1 MKKLALTAFVFLV
14 STIETFAEISENKNS
29 SEQEKSYFVKS
40 KGYSSNPESDP
51 PQYVV
56 QLDQAGI
63 NAFKNVDWID
73 LGLNYRVRFEHRDN
87 DFRKS
92 VDRVDNPILSRT
104 QAYFGIKNIIDP
116 LRFAVELQDSRR
128 HNSEFPRATG
138 DVNKLDVFQAYGE
151 LYFKNPIILDRPL
164 SLRVGRMA
172 FEIIDRKLFS
182 RDDWG
187 NAGTNFQG
195 FRAIVG
201 KKENDWQFDSFAFQ
215 PMVKKLDE
223 ADHKNKDRWLYAA
236 VLNWRRWSEIVTLQ
250 PFYFKLDQKES
261 AVSQKIRI
269 NSPGFRLFGT
279 FGKSGFDYD
288 LISIYQFGEAAG
300 QTHRA
305 YAYATELGYRFERNW
320 RPRFSLTYGYSSGDK
335 NPNDAKNQRFER
347 LYGFNRPWSNSNT
360 IEWENLE
367 TLKSR
372 IEFQP
377 HKKLHMEGSYS
388 FYWLASATDSWA
400 RANLQDKTGNSGEF
414 IGQDLDFRAHYK
426 TTKHSKITLGFAHF
440 RPGKFTKNVGRN
452 NSSDF
457 VYLELTLNPF
467 K

>member
-1 MKKLALTAFVFLV
+1 MKKLALTSFILLA
-14 STIETFAEISENKNS
+14 SAIESFAETSENKNS
-29 SEQEKSYFVKS
+29 AAQEKSYFVKS
-40 KGYSSNPESDP
+40 KSYSSNPESDP

-56 QLDQAGI
+56 QLDEAGI

-87 DFRKS
+87 DFRRS

-128 HNSEFPRATG
+128 HNSEFSRATG

-151 LYFKNPIILDRPL
+151 LYFKNPIIFDRPL

-187 NAGTNFQG
+187 NTGTNFQG
-195 FRAIVG
+195 ARATIG
-201 KKENDWQFDSFAFQ
+201 KKENDWQLDSFALQ
-215 PMVKKLDE
+215 PMVKKIDE
-223 ADHKNKDRWLYAA
+223 SDLKNKDRWLYAA

-261 AVSQKIRI
+261 VDSQKIRI
-269 NSPGFRLFGT
+269 NSPGLRLYGT
-279 FGKSGFDYD
+279 VGESGFDYD
-288 LISIYQFGEAAG
+288 LIGIYQFGVMNNES
-300 QTHRA
+300 HRA
-305 YAYATELGYRFERNW
+305 YAYATELGYSFKHNW
-320 RPRFSLTYGYSSGDK
+320 KPRISATYGYSSGDK
-335 NPNDAKNQRFER
+335 NPNDNKNQRFER
-347 LYGFNRPWSNSNT
+347 LYGFNRPWSNNNH

-372 IEFQP
+372 LEFQP
-377 HKKLHMEGSYS
+377 HKKLRMEGSYS
-388 FYWLASATDSWA
+388 FYWLASSTDSWT
-400 RANLQDKTGNSGEF
+400 RANLQDKSGNSGDY
-414 IGQDLDFRAHYK
+414 IGQDFDFRTHYK
-426 TTKHSKITLGFAHF
+426 ATKYSKITLGFAHF
-440 RPGKFTKNVGRN
+440 RPGGFAKNVGRG

-457 VYLELTLNPF
+457 VYLEMTFNPF